1 MSKVGIAI
9 YKSQIIYCVIDNE
22 KNLIKLNFLTYNFDS
37 PRLISDFKNLFMEI
51 IDEYKP
57 IQIAFKASLDL
68 KLEQFKYMYY
78 PIGILIELC
87 ENYNIPWIER
97 SSKWINTKNKYKL
110 EAIKGIYPTV
120 KFNNQ
125 NIQAAVIAYFD

>member
-1 MSKVGIAI
+1 MSKIGIAI
-9 YKSQIIYCVIDNE
+9 YKNQIIYCVINNE
-22 KNLIKLNFLTYNFDS
+22 KELVKLNSLTYNFDS
-37 PRLISDFKNLFMEI
+37 PRLMNDFRNIFMEI

-57 IQIAFKASLDL
+57 KQIAFKASLDL
-68 KLEQFKYMYY
+68 KLEQFKYLYY

-87 ENYNIPWIER
+87 EHYNISYIER
-97 SSKWINTKNKYKL
+97 SSKWINIKNKYKL
-110 EAIKGIYPTV
+110 EVIKGVYPTI